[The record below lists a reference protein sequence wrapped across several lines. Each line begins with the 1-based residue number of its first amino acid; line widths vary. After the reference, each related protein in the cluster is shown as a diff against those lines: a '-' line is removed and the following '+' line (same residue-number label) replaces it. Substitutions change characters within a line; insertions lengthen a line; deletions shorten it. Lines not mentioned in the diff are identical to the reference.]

1 MIEIIFL
8 GERLVV
14 NTLGFHLIYVTR
26 NIQALAQ
33 QKAESHYCG
42 FKEGSVCGHVLC
54 KPNNARAEY
63 NRKGQPAGKH
73 QGAIHRTDSLASWSQ
88 AMFFP

>member
-1 MIEIIFL
+1 MFL

-14 NTLGFHLIYVTR
+14 NTLGFHLIYITR

-33 QKAESHYCG
+33 QKAESHYCA
-42 FKEGSVCGHVLC
+42 KSREGPVCGHVLC
-54 KPNNARAEY
+54 KPNNARDEY
-63 NRKGQPAGKH
+63 SRKGQPAGKH
-73 QGAIHRTDSLASWSQ
+73 QGAIHCTDSLASWSK